1 MSQPNYRELAADAY
15 RALGAVHKLM
25 RSSSIE
31 ATLVDL
37 IYLRVSQLNGCAYCV
52 DLHTHD
58 LLAAGEKPQKLY
70 NMMVWREAPFF
81 SPRERAALAWAEAL
95 TRMPIEPPSA
105 ALHEETRRAFSDKEF
120 ADLTFV
126 IATMNAYNRLGVGF
140 ELKPSLRN

>member
-1 MSQPNYRELAADAY
+1 MANPNYRELAADAY

-31 ATLVDL
+31 STLVDL

-70 NMMVWREAPFF
+70 NMTVWHEAPFF

-95 TRMPIEPPSA
+95 TRLPIEHPSA
-105 ALHEETRRAFSDKEF
+105 ALHEETRRAFTDKEF

-140 ELKPSLRN
+140 ELRPSQRN

>member
-1 MSQPNYRELAADAY
+1 MAQSNYRELAADAY
-15 RALGAVHKLM
+15 RALRALNTLI
-25 RSSSIE
+25 RNSSIE
-31 ATLVDL
+31 TTLVDL

-70 NMMVWREAPFF
+70 NMTVWREAPFF

-95 TRMPIEPPSA
+95 TRLPVEPPSE
-105 ALHEETRRAFSDKEF
+105 ALHEETRRAFTDKEF

-140 ELKPSLRN
+140 ELRPSLRN

>member
-1 MSQPNYRELAADAY
+1 MAQPNYRELAADAY
-15 RALGAVHKLM
+15 RALGAVHKLVKT
-25 RSSSIE
+25 SSIE

-37 IYLRVSQLNGCAYCV
+37 IYLRVSQINGCAYCV

-70 NMMVWREAPFF
+70 NMTVWREAPFF

-95 TRMPIEPPSA
+95 TRLPIEPPSA

-140 ELKPSLRN
+140 ELKPNPRN

>member
-1 MSQPNYRELAADAY
+1 MAHPNYRELAADAY
-15 RALGAVHKLM
+15 RALRAVHNLVH
-25 RSSSIE
+25 SSSIE

-37 IYLRVSQLNGCAYCV
+37 IYLRVSQINGCAYCV

-70 NMMVWREAPFF
+70 NMTVWREAPFF

-95 TRMPIEPPSA
+95 TRLPIEPPSA

-140 ELKPSLRN
+140 ELKPNPRN

>member
-1 MSQPNYRELAADAY
+1 MSHPNYRELASDAY

-25 RSSSIE
+25 KSSSIE
-31 ATLVDL
+31 PNLVDL
-37 IYLRVSQLNGCAYCV
+37 LYLRISQLNGCAYCV

-58 LLAAGEKPQKLY
+58 LLAAGERPQKLY
-70 NMMVWREAPFF
+70 NMTVWREAPFF

-95 TRMPIEPPSA
+95 TRQAIEPPSA
-105 ALHEETRRAFSDKEF
+105 TVREETRRAFSDKEF

-140 ELKPSLRN
+140 ELQPSLRN

>member
-1 MSQPNYRELAADAY
+1 MAHANYHELAGDAY
-15 RALGAVHKLM
+15 RALGAVNKLM

-31 ATLVDL
+31 PKLVDL

-58 LLAAGEKPQKLY
+58 LLAAGETPQRLY
-70 NMMVWREAPFF
+70 NMTVWREAPFF
-81 SPRERAALAWAEAL
+81 TPRERAALAWAEAL
-95 TRMPIEPPSA
+95 TRLPIEHPSA
-105 ALHEETRRAFSDKEF
+105 ALHEETRGAFSDKEF

-140 ELKPSLRN
+140 ELRPGLRN

>member
-1 MSQPNYRELAADAY
+1 MAQPNYRELAADAY

-25 RSSSIE
+25 RGSSIE

-70 NMMVWREAPFF
+70 NMTVWYEAPFF

-95 TRMPIEPPSA
+95 TRLPIEHPSA
-105 ALHEETRRAFSDKEF
+105 ALHEETRRAFTDKEF

-140 ELKPSLRN
+140 EMRPSLRN

>member
-1 MSQPNYRELAADAY
+1 MAHPNYRELAADAY
-15 RALGAVHKLM
+15 RALGAVHTLM
-25 RSSSIE
+25 RKSSIE

-37 IYLRVSQLNGCAYCV
+37 IYLRISQLNGCAYCV

-70 NMMVWREAPFF
+70 NMTVWRDAPFF

-95 TRMPIEPPSA
+95 TRLPVEPPSE

-140 ELKPSLRN
+140 ELRPGLRN

>member
-1 MSQPNYRELAADAY
+1 MAQPNYRELAADAY

-25 RSSSIE
+25 RNSSIE

-37 IYLRVSQLNGCAYCV
+37 IYLRISQLNGCAYCV

-70 NMMVWREAPFF
+70 NMTVWREAPFF

-95 TRMPIEPPSA
+95 TRQAIEPPSA
-105 ALHEETRRAFSDKEF
+105 TVRAETQRAFSDKEF

-140 ELKPSLRN
+140 ELHPTLRN